1 MGCYHFH
8 LNQLSRGKG
17 QSAIASAAYR
27 AGAKLECTYYGEVSD
42 YTRKGGVVL
51 AEIHLPQQAPE
62 RFKDRETLWNEVEWI
77 EGNKKAQLA
86 HSFDIAL
93 MNEFSMEEN
102 IELARRF
109 VEEQLVARGMIADL
123 AIHDPKKAKDKIP
136 NPHMHI
142 MVPIRPLQEDGTWG
156 QKQKKVPV
164 LTPDGQPVLNQKGQ
178 PVFRAVH
185 TTDWSRKETLE
196 ELRSAWARMCNELYE
211 EKGLTER
218 VDARSYEERGIDKIP
233 MVHEGPNVQAMEARG
248 ISTALGSLNRL
259 IRALN
264 DMKERAKNLL
274 QWSLFRQSQLM
285 ERMLFLHQ
293 PTLADYLRNYYDKR
307 NAVAESYAYG
317 TQKAKNTNLKQFAET
332 ISFLEEQDVRTP
344 EQLTEKIQELDTQLK
359 EVSQRLNQQLSA
371 LRSVNSNLY
380 AIKEYFETRPVYL
393 ELKNKYFGRGKFKE
407 EHKKELNGYYRS
419 ERILKENLDPSGKI
433 PEGQWKKDAENLS
446 EEVAILRREKDKI
459 GAALRK
465 YEIIR
470 KNVDDML
477 SKEEESIHLSETK
490 KREAFTETKE
500 NVRTMKSKKRSHG
513 MEL

>member
-156 QKQKKVPV
+156 QKQKKIPV

-196 ELRSAWARMCNELYE
+196 ELRSVWARMCNELYE
-211 EKGLTER
+211 KKGLTER

-248 ISTALGSLNRL
+248 ISTVLGSLNRL

-274 QWSLFRQSQLM
+274 QWSLLRQSQLM

-332 ISFLEEQDVRTP
+332 IRFLEEQDVRTP
-344 EQLTEKIQELDTQLK
+344 EQLTEKIQELDIQLN

-380 AIKEYFETRPVYL
+380 ATKEYFETRPVYL
-393 ELKNKYFGRGKFKE
+393 ELKNKYFGREKFKE
-407 EHKKELNGYYRS
+407 EHKKELGRYYCS

-433 PEGQWKKDAENLS
+433 PEGQWKREAASLS
-446 EEVAILRREKDKI
+446 EEI
-459 GAALRK
+459 AALRK
-465 YEIIR
+465 EDKRIHAMLRKYEEI
-470 KNVDDML
+470 KNNVEALMV
-477 SKEEESIHLSETK
+477 EEDEEVSLP
-490 KREAFTETKE
+490 ETKE
-500 NVRTMKSKKRSHG
+500 AVRIIKIKKKHHG

>member
-27 AGAKLECTYYGEVSD
+27 AGTKMECSYYGEVSD

-51 AEIHLPQQAPE
+51 AEIHLPKQAPE

-86 HSFDIAL
+86 HSYDIAL

-123 AIHDPKKAKDKIP
+123 AIHDPKKAKDKIPNPHMHIMVPIRPLQEDGTWGQKQKKVPVLTPDGQPIHDPKKAKDKIP

-307 NAVAESYAYG
+307 NAVEERGIDKIPMVHEGPNVQAMEARGISTALG
-317 TQKAKNTNLKQFAET
+317 SLNRLIRALNDMKEWAKNLLQWSLFRQSQLMERMLFLHQPTLAEY
-332 ISFLEEQDVRTP
+332 
-344 EQLTEKIQELDTQLK
+344 
-359 EVSQRLNQQLSA
+359 
-371 LRSVNSNLY
+371 LRN
-380 AIKEYFETRPVYL
+380 
-393 ELKNKYFGRGKFKE
+393 
-407 EHKKELNGYYRS
+407 YYDR
-419 ERILKENLDPSGKI
+419 RN
-433 PEGQWKKDAENLS
+433 A
-446 EEVAILRREKDKI
+446 VA
-459 GAALRK
+459 
-465 YEIIR
+465 
-470 KNVDDML
+470 
-477 SKEEESIHLSETK
+477 
-490 KREAFTETKE
+490 
-500 NVRTMKSKKRSHG
+500 
-513 MEL
+513 

>member
-164 LTPDGQPVLNQKGQ
+164 LTPDGQPVLNQ
-178 PVFRAVH
+178 
-185 TTDWSRKETLE
+185 
-196 ELRSAWARMCNELYE
+196 
-211 EKGLTER
+211 KGLTER

-393 ELKNKYFGRGKFKE
+393 ELKNKYFGREKFKE
-407 EHKKELNGYYRS
+407 EHKKELSGYYRS

-433 PEGQWKKDAENLS
+433 PEGQWKREAARLS
-446 EEVAILRREKDKI
+446 EEI
-459 GAALRK
+459 AALRK
-465 YEIIR
+465 EDKRIHAMLRKYEGI
-470 KNVDDML
+470 KNHVEALMA
-477 SKEEESIHLSETK
+477 EEGEGVSLPETN
-490 KREAFTETKE
+490 KREQSIETKE
-500 NVRTMKSKKRSHG
+500 AVRTMKPKKKHHG

>member
-27 AGAKLECTYYGEVSD
+27 AGTKLECTYYGEVSD

-156 QKQKKVPV
+156 QKQKKIPV

-196 ELRSAWARMCNELYE
+196 ELRSAWARMCNELYK

-248 ISTALGSLNRL
+248 IPTALGSLNRL

-264 DMKERAKNLL
+264 EMKERAKNLI

-285 ERMLFLHQ
+285 ERMLSFHQ
-293 PTLADYLRNYYDKR
+293 PTLADYLRSYYDKR
-307 NAVAESYAYG
+307 NEVAESYAYG

-332 ISFLEEQDVRTP
+332 IRFLEEQDVRTP
-344 EQLTEKIQELDTQLK
+344 EQLTEKIQEFDTQLK
-359 EVSQRLNQQLSA
+359 EVSQRLKKQLAA
-371 LRSVNSNLY
+371 LQRVNVNLY
-380 AIKEYFETRPVYL
+380 AMKEYFETRPVYL
-393 ELKNKYFGRGKFKE
+393 ELKNKYFGREKFKE
-407 EHKKELNGYYRS
+407 EHKKELSGYYRS
-419 ERILKENLDPSGKI
+419 ERILKENLDANGKI
-433 PEGQWKKDAENLS
+433 PEGKWKREAECLS
-446 EEVAILRREKDKI
+446 EEIVALRKEDKRI
-459 GAALRK
+459 HAMLRK
-465 YEIIR
+465 YEKV
-470 KNVDDML
+470 KNHVEVLMA
-477 SKEEESIHLSETK
+477 EEDEEVSLPETN
-490 KREAFTETKE
+490 KREQSTETKE
-500 NVRTMKSKKRSHG
+500 AVRTMKRKKKHHG

>member
-1 MGCYHFH
+1 MSKMGCYHFH

-27 AGAKLECTYYGEVSD
+27 AGEKLKCTYYGEVSD

-51 AEIHLPQQAPE
+51 AEIHLPKHAPD
-62 RFKDRETLWNEVEWI
+62 RLKDRETLWNEVEWI

-102 IELARRF
+102 MELARRF

-123 AIHDPKKAKDKIP
+123 AIHDPKKEKDKIP

-196 ELRSAWARMCNELYE
+196 ELRNAWAKMCNELYE

-218 VDARSYEERGIDKIP
+218 VDARSYEERGIDRIP

-264 DMKERAKNLL
+264 EMKERAMNLL
-274 QWSLFRQSQLM
+274 QWSLFRQSQVI
-285 ERMLFLHQ
+285 ERMRYVHQ
-293 PTLADYLRNYYDKR
+293 PTLADYLRMYCNKR
-307 NAVAESYAYG
+307 NKAAESYTYG

-332 ISFLEEQDVRTP
+332 VRFLEEQDVRTP
-344 EQLTEKIQELDTQLK
+344 EQLTENIRELNLQLD
-359 EVSQRLNQQLSA
+359 EVSRRLSEQLDA
-371 LRSVNSNLY
+371 LRSVNRNLY
-380 AIKEYFETRPVYL
+380 AVKAYFETRPVYL
-393 ELKNKYFGRGKFKE
+393 ECKNKYLAGRNI
-407 EHKKELNGYYRS
+407 KKHIR
-419 ERILKENLDPSGKI
+419 RNLADI
-433 PEGQWKKDAENLS
+433 I
-446 EEVAILRREKDKI
+446 V
-459 GAALRK
+459 RK
-465 YEIIR
+465 
-470 KNVDDML
+470 
-477 SKEEESIHLSETK
+477 
-490 KREAFTETKE
+490 
-500 NVRTMKSKKRSHG
+500 G
-513 MEL
+513 P

>member
-51 AEIHLPQQAPE
+51 AEIHLPKQAPE
-62 RFKDRETLWNEVEWI
+62 RLKDRETLWNEVEWI

-123 AIHDPKKAKDKIP
+123 AIHDPKKGKDKIP

-196 ELRSAWARMCNELYE
+196 EWRSAWARMCNELYE

-274 QWSLFRQSQLM
+274 QWSLLRQSQLM
-285 ERMLFLHQ
+285 ERMASLHQ

-317 TQKAKNTNLKQFAET
+317 TKKAKNTNLKQFAET
-332 ISFLEEQDVRTP
+332 IRFLEEQDVRNP
-344 EQLTEKIQELDTQLK
+344 EQLTEKIQELDIQLN
-359 EVSQRLNQQLSA
+359 EMSQRLNQQLSA

-380 AIKEYFETRPVYL
+380 AMKEYFETRPVYL
-393 ELKNKYFGRGKFKE
+393 ELKNKYFGREKFKE
-407 EHKKELNGYYRS
+407 EHKKELSGYYRS

-433 PEGQWKKDAENLS
+433 PG
-446 EEVAILRREKDKI
+446 
-459 GAALRK
+459 
-465 YEIIR
+465 
-470 KNVDDML
+470 
-477 SKEEESIHLSETK
+477 
-490 KREAFTETKE
+490 
-500 NVRTMKSKKRSHG
+500 RTMETRSRSFIRRDSCFTKRR
-513 MEL
+513 

>member
-51 AEIHLPQQAPE
+51 AEIHLPKQAPE

-136 NPHMHI
+136 
-142 MVPIRPLQEDGTWG
+142 
-156 QKQKKVPV
+156 
-164 LTPDGQPVLNQKGQ
+164 
-178 PVFRAVH
+178 
-185 TTDWSRKETLE
+185 
-196 ELRSAWARMCNELYE
+196 
-211 EKGLTER
+211 
-218 VDARSYEERGIDKIP
+218 

-274 QWSLFRQSQLM
+274 QWSLLRQSQLM
-285 ERMLFLHQ
+285 ERMLFLH
-293 PTLADYLRNYYDKR
+293 
-307 NAVAESYAYG
+307 
-317 TQKAKNTNLKQFAET
+317 
-332 ISFLEEQDVRTP
+332 
-344 EQLTEKIQELDTQLK
+344 
-359 EVSQRLNQQLSA
+359 LS
-371 LRSVNSNLY
+371 L
-380 AIKEYFETRPVYL
+380 
-393 ELKNKYFGRGKFKE
+393 
-407 EHKKELNGYYRS
+407 
-419 ERILKENLDPSGKI
+419 
-433 PEGQWKKDAENLS
+433 
-446 EEVAILRREKDKI
+446 
-459 GAALRK
+459 
-465 YEIIR
+465 
-470 KNVDDML
+470 
-477 SKEEESIHLSETK
+477 IHI
-490 KREAFTETKE
+490 
-500 NVRTMKSKKRSHG
+500 
-513 MEL
+513 

>member
-164 LTPDGQPVLNQKGQ
+164 LTPDGQPVLN
-178 PVFRAVH
+178 H
-185 TTDWSRKETLE
+185 
-196 ELRSAWARMCNELYE
+196 
-211 EKGLTER
+211 KGLTER

-274 QWSLFRQSQLM
+274 QWSLLRQSQLM

-307 NAVAESYAYG
+307 NAVAESYDYG

-332 ISFLEEQDVRTP
+332 IRFLEEQEVRTP
-344 EQLTEKIQELDTQLK
+344 ERLTEKIQELDTQLK

-380 AIKEYFETRPVYL
+380 AMKEYFETRPVYL
-393 ELKNKYFGRGKFKE
+393 ELKNKYFGREKFKE
-407 EHKKELNGYYRS
+407 EHKKELSGYYRS
-419 ERILKENLDPSGKI
+419 ERILKENLDANGKI
-433 PEGQWKKDAENLS
+433 PEGKWKREADRLS
-446 EEVAILRREKDKI
+446 EEI
-459 GAALRK
+459 AALRK
-465 YEIIR
+465 EDKRIHAMLRKYEKV
-470 KNVDDML
+470 KNHVEVLMA
-477 SKEEESIHLSETK
+477 EEDEEVSLPETN
-490 KREAFTETKE
+490 KREQSTETKE
-500 NVRTMKSKKRSHG
+500 AVRTMKRKKKHHG